1 MIKKK
6 AIWYFLGLILFKI
19 LTDLIYQQIIS
30 VLFEYQNFEYSPSSF
45 TSLLAWSV
53 LLAYSPL
60 IIKILNNKGLA
71 NSIVSVLIL
80 VSFIPTLTM
89 IGSNSNYPTGYVIL
103 ILLYWLLFLIAIN
116 AIPKIRFRIPQFL
129 LKLNLISFILA
140 ILSLNVLYV
149 SWKYTGFRLHFG
161 LFNVYDI
168 RAEARLYNFSAL
180 NGYLLTFADNIL
192 PLGLVYMLDKKKW
205 MSAIVLFL
213 VIYLNFSITATKQ
226 IFFLLLLAIIGY
238 YFITSL
244 RLSKYIFLGFL
255 VLMTAGI
262 IEYLIFD
269 SYLISILSTYRVFFI
284 PSKLHFV
291 YYDFF
296 SVNELDYF
304 RQSFLK
310 FITNSPYKENIG
322 FLMGYHDIGDIT
334 ARANN
339 GLFSDAYF
347 NMGLLGVFI
356 FPFIVTFLIKLIEG
370 ASHGINER
378 LLFIVVVSYSFVFL
392 GLPFSTIL
400 FSGGLIPL
408 TLFLYL
414 IPREQTSS

>member
-129 LKLNLISFILA
+129 RKLNLISFILA

-168 RAEARLYNFSAL
+168 RAEARLYNFSAF